1 MPCFALFC
9 LFVLPPF
16 TQKFREDCRKKAQ
29 VKTMYYISFPHQHGL
44 NFLECLRLDLPYH
57 MIFSFQRLKQ
67 SELCAMYIF
76 PIRFAPDFSECF
88 VLFVSS
94 ATSQPSDHAPA
105 GLGAHRQAPGRPS
118 RLLTS
123 YLSVGWFWSETQTPS
138 QPRCV
143 TDVFPPFPTLNGLIN
158 AYR

>member
-1 MPCFALFC
+1 MCRIYFSFGLF
-9 LFVLPPF
+9 LRDLGRG
-16 TQKFREDCRKKAQ
+16 FRPNQEDHPKPVKKQ
-29 VKTMYYISFPHQHGL
+29 ISF
-44 NFLECLRLDLPYH
+44 F
-57 MIFSFQRLKQ
+57 FSAIEAIKIMCHIYFSHRN
-67 SELCAMYIF
+67 C
-76 PIRFAPDFSECF
+76 PDFSECF

-105 GLGAHRQAPGRPS
+105 SLRAHRQAPGRPS
-118 RLLTS
+118 RLLSS
-123 YLSVGWFWSETQTPS
+123 YLGVGWFWSETQTPS